1 MPDLYDV
8 WWTDASEGEQAM
20 EESHHPHWQKIVDMI
35 LEVDLRACAVL
46 DFGCNQGGFLRFL
59 HRQRPFAGGVG
70 VDRARKSVEVAEAR
84 KGHLPLTYVAT
95 PTLAPFSA
103 RFDLAISSAVIY
115 LIEDLEAHARE
126 IARALK
132 PGGVYYATY
141 TDYRDNPS
149 LPAIR
154 DRINRHGAVKMQEH
168 ALDDIALAFQR
179 AGFEVGL
186 RRMPPA
192 GYVRLQLPDRFF
204 TTVADRMLYEYGQ
217 AYIYRFSAPAGR
229 R

>member
-1 MPDLYDV
+1 V
-8 WWTDASEGEQAM
+8 
-20 EESHHPHWQKIVDMI
+20 V
-35 LEVDLRACAVL
+35 
-46 DFGCNQGGFLRFL
+46 
-59 HRQRPFAGGVG
+59 
-70 VDRARKSVEVAEAR
+70 
-84 KGHLPLTYVAT
+84 
-95 PTLAPFSA
+95 
-103 RFDLAISSAVIY
+103 Y

-126 IARALK
+126 LAHALK

-179 AGFEVGL
+179 AGFAVDL
-186 RRMPPA
+186 RRMQPA

-217 AYIYRFSAPAGR
+217 AYIFRFSAPAGSR
-229 R
+229 